1 MVELSGRTDGRAA
14 QDQNQKQKPN
24 TRIKYPVD
32 FFVVVV
38 IGERE
43 KVSGTHSN
51 TDAILVKHKK
61 TKRKDKI
68 RRLQNDR

>member
-1 MVELSGRTDGRAA
+1 MSGRL
-14 QDQNQKQKPN
+14 
-24 TRIKYPVD
+24 
-32 FFVVVV
+32 FVVVV
-38 IGERE
+38 VVVGERE

-51 TDAILVKHKK
+51 TDAILVKQNKK